1 MTTHDTTHETA
12 EALDHLLRGEISAI
26 ETYAQAI
33 DKFQGHPEQSTLRR
47 LRADHVDS
55 ANVLRAHVAT
65 RGEENSTSSGAWGA
79 FARAVEVTAQLL
91 GHTSALQALREGE
104 THGRDA
110 YENLLM
116 RTDID
121 PSAREL
127 VSVTLLPRQKAH
139 IASIDRLIDRHVKAK
154 AS

>member
-1 MTTHDTTHETA
+1 
-12 EALDHLLRGEISAI
+12 
-26 ETYAQAI
+26 
-33 DKFQGHPEQSTLRR
+33 
-47 LRADHVDS
+47 
-55 ANVLRAHVAT
+55 
-65 RGEENSTSSGAWGA
+65 
-79 FARAVEVTAQLL
+79 VTAQLL